1 MAEKSENNFLKTLMI
16 ISLAAIVISIFP
28 LVSYSSSK
36 QALSLI
42 IGFVISLA
50 NAVAGYVIIER
61 AFNKNIKIFMTMI
74 FGSMAARMMA
84 IAIIMLLIV
93 FLTKLDFIYL
103 VASLMFFY
111 FLFTGIE
118 IYYLQKKNRKNDN
131 IKYNTAAANT
141 R

>member
-1 MAEKSENNFLKTLMI
+1 MTNKPGYDFLKTLMI
-16 ISLAAIVISIFP
+16 ITLAVIVLSIFP
-28 LVSYSSSK
+28 LLSYTTSN

-42 IGFVISLA
+42 IGFVISLT
-50 NAVAGYVIIER
+50 NAIIGYRIVEKSL
-61 AFNKNIKIFMTMI
+61 NKNVKMFMTMI

-93 FLTKLDFIYL
+93 FLTALDFTYL

-118 IYYLQKKNRKNDN
+118 IYFIQKKKTLTLT
-131 IKYNTAAANT
+131 I
-141 R
+141 

>member
-1 MAEKSENNFLKTLMI
+1 MTNKPGYDFLKTLMI
-16 ISLAAIVISIFP
+16 ITLAVIVLSIFP
-28 LVSYSSSK
+28 LLSYTTSN

-42 IGFVISLA
+42 IGFVISLT
-50 NAVAGYVIIER
+50 NAIIGYRIVEKSL
-61 AFNKNIKIFMTMI
+61 NKNVKMFMTMI

-93 FLTKLDFIYL
+93 FLTALDFTYL

-118 IYYLQKKNRKNDN
+118 IYFIQKKNSNPDN
-131 IKYNTAAANT
+131 IKYKEAAANT